1 MEHVF
6 IVNPVAGKADARN
19 FLLPELERAK
29 QALGAEATVE
39 CTTRPGEARD
49 IARRWAQTGAPVR
62 LYACGGDGTLNEVF
76 AGALGFANAQVASVP
91 CGSGNDFIR
100 TFGQSA
106 RFLDIAAQMTGR
118 AVPVDLIEANG
129 GEPLYPP
136 PAVLRRL
143 YGLPAFHCAARAAP
157 AGQAPARYGGRQ
169 DV

>member
-76 AGALGFANAQVASVP
+76 AGALGFVNAQVASVP
-91 CGSGNDFIR
+91 CGSGNDFIAR
-100 TFGQSA
+100 RAPSFGHCRPNDGA
-106 RFLDIAAQMTGR
+106 RR
-118 AVPVDLIEANG
+118 A
-129 GEPLYPP
+129 
-136 PAVLRRL
+136 R
-143 YGLPAFHCAARAAP
+143 
-157 AGQAPARYGGRQ
+157 
-169 DV
+169 

>member
-29 QALGAEATVE
+29 QTLGAEATVE

-91 CGSGNDFIR
+91 FGSGNDFIPND
-100 TFGQSA
+100 GA
-106 RFLDIAAQMTGR
+106 RR
-118 AVPVDLIEANG
+118 A
-129 GEPLYPP
+129 
-136 PAVLRRL
+136 R
-143 YGLPAFHCAARAAP
+143 
-157 AGQAPARYGGRQ
+157 
-169 DV
+169 